1 MYGRKCY
8 NSIKKSFCLS
18 FSWKFVDEREGEG
31 NKVLMN

>member
-8 NSIKKSFCLS
+8 NSIKKSFCLR
-18 FSWKFVDEREGEG
+18 FSWKFVDERVGEG